1 MREVAFDVTLAD
13 DPVVA
18 FLATHADG
26 AHGSHAISVGAD
38 LAWQVNVF
46 RGEART
52 VAAFA
57 RDVITDP
64 GPLRVA
70 AKVIERGREE
80 VAYFLTWRRPRTGVG
95 VSVPHLV
102 LDAVGPAFLLS
113 SETTATGRSYR
124 LYVAEGTDL
133 KPLHAAL
140 RRSLG
145 TSVRIASV
153 RPSALP
159 GRGLELT
166 PLQERALRTAV
177 DMGYYEMPHRV
188 GLKDLGKRLG
198 LPVSTVAYNLRRAE
212 SAVIL
217 ERHRQKYP
225 GRR

>member
-1 MREVAFDVTLAD
+1 MREVAFDVTLTG

-18 FLATHADG
+18 FLAAHPECAHA
-26 AHGSHAISVGAD
+26 SHAISVGAD
-38 LAWQVNVF
+38 VAWQVNVF
-46 RGEART
+46 RGEAKA

-57 RDVITDP
+57 KDVIPDP

-80 VAYFLTWRRPRTGVG
+80 VAYFLTWKRPRAGAPA
-95 VSVPHLV
+95 SIPHLV

-113 SETTATGRSYR
+113 SETTAIGRSYR

-133 KPLHAAL
+133 KPLHGAL

-145 TSVRIASV
+145 ASIRIASV

-177 DMGYYEMPHRV
+177 DMGYYELPHRV
-188 GLKDLGKRLG
+188 GLKDLARRLG

-217 ERHRQKYP
+217 ERHRQKYAA
-225 GRR
+225 R